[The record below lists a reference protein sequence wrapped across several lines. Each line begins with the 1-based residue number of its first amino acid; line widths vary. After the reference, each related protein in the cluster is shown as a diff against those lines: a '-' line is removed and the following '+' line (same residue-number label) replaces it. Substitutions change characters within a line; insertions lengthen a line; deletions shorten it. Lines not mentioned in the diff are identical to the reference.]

1 MKISEIELHPIEH
14 LFSTKASN
22 QTEILLS
29 LLDPRFHFPSV
40 MLAVSYYYI
49 LGCYGY
55 QSEEE
60 VPLR

>member
-29 LLDPRFHFPSV
+29 LLDPRFHFQSV
-40 MLAVSYYYI
+40 MLAVSFYSDWDTMVI
-49 LGCYGY
+49 GVERKR
-55 QSEEE
+55 S
-60 VPLR
+60 